1 MANTQD
7 YVFENETELSA
18 VNSILASIGRSPV
31 TSVQFKSPEV
41 FIIYKIFTETIRDV
55 LNEGWSF
62 NTDYDYEFTPNK
74 SKQRISIPLNVIAL
88 DVSGMSVLKYPDT
101 VIREGKL
108 YDRYNKSYKFDG
120 PVTCN
125 VKWSLPFDT
134 LPSVIQRYIEA
145 RAAVRAASQVMN
157 SPDLYKL
164 LMQEEVKHRGN
175 CLEHECNQGDYSFF
189 GTPTGVNYQS
199 FQPYKALIR

>member
-1 MANTQD
+1 MANTKD

-41 FIIYKIFTETIRDV
+41 FIVYKIFTETIRDV

-62 NTDYDYEFTPNK
+62 NTDYDYEFKPNK
-74 SKQRISIPLNVIAL
+74 GKKIFIPLNCIAL
-88 DVSGMSVLKYPDT
+88 DVSGMSTINYPDT
-101 VIREGKL
+101 VIRDGKL
-108 YDRYNKSYKFDG
+108 YDRYNKTYEFEG
-120 PVTCN
+120 PITCN

-134 LPSVIQRYIEA
+134 LPSVIQRYIES
-145 RAAVRAASQVMN
+145 RAAVRAASQIMN
-157 SPDLYKL
+157 SADLYKL
-164 LMQEEVKHRGN
+164 LVQEETKHRGN

-189 GTPTGVNYQS
+189 GTPKGVNYRS
-199 FQPYKALIR
+199 FKPYQALIR